1 VVSAGWKAECPLGL
15 GLHLARAEREEFARQ
30 IRDKDTLLKEVQHR
44 VKNNLQL
51 VVALIRLES
60 PTSGITSVKSRLPS

>member
-1 VVSAGWKAECPLGL
+1 VQRTCFSCHW
-15 GLHLARAEREEFARQ
+15 Q